1 MKELQHL
8 QISVSAGAKQ
18 TRQILEPVPYGY
30 QGTTVLAILMN
41 VDSLLEDN

>member
-1 MKELQHL
+1 MDLGTVG
-8 QISVSAGAKQ
+8 SPGVNSS
-18 TRQILEPVPYGY
+18 GY